1 MYDYTFFLCFGQLP
15 PVRNAKEPDMAVF
28 TADNYEVA
36 EHIDVFDTRMV
47 LSVSTPNSAVQ

>member
-1 MYDYTFFLCFGQLP
+1 MYDCTFFSRSRQLAP
-15 PVRNAKEPDMAVF
+15 ARNAKEPHVAVF

-47 LSVSTPNSAVQ
+47 LSVSTPNSAIQ